1 VVGEKF
7 SGGMPRAQSAPL
19 IDKALDVQD
28 EAGWF
33 GDDPV
38 ILGSLRERTE
48 SPPVPADGEVSRM
61 PEHDPPRAFLRYL
74 VQLPLYYQ
82 RGRPSRQGV
91 GVGWT
96 RNLSEGGACIELAEP
111 FDVSAEIQLGLQTYL
126 GGVRLQCQ
134 VVWRDMADASGR
146 VLHGVK
152 FLNLSAG
159 CRLVLQQMLRVSSAQ
174 PHSLLRRACEVPL
187 VCTVR
192 GSRGRSWDGRT
203 GNIGPHGLLAHLPED
218 LPVGTD
224 VDLTC
229 NPPHDGPVR
238 LGGRIAWV
246 EGRDA
251 TTRRATTRHGIWIP
265 EFPGTLFQRLLDRSA
280 GEARNPVAGR
290 PDRPPEKVGAPPGHD
305 TVWLTGSRDAK
316 RTGILIV
323 DDDPG
328 LLGSVCAMLELIG
341 YPAFPARTGREAVS
355 LLRQHTQEI
364 GLVLLDLHLGGEN
377 TEKVFDDLRQVHP
390 KVSVLLMSGE
400 PEEMALERFG
410 RAGLDGF
417 LYKPLGVPQWVG
429 RIEQLLAR

>member
-1 VVGEKF
+1 
-7 SGGMPRAQSAPL
+7 
-19 IDKALDVQD
+19 
-28 EAGWF
+28 
-33 GDDPV
+33 
-38 ILGSLRERTE
+38 
-48 SPPVPADGEVSRM
+48 M

-82 RGRPSRQGV
+82 RGRSSRQRV

-111 FDVSAEIQLGLQTYL
+111 FEVSAEIQLGLQTYL

-134 VVWRDMADASGR
+134 VVWRDMAAASGR

-152 FLNLSAG
+152 FLDLSAG
-159 CRLVLQQMLRVSSAQ
+159 CRLVLQQMLRVSSTQ
-174 PHSLLRRACEVPL
+174 PHSLLRRPWEVPL

-192 GSRGRSWDGRT
+192 GSRGLSCDGRT

-218 LPVGTD
+218 LPAGTD
-224 VDLTC
+224 VDLHC
-229 NPPHDGPVR
+229 GSPQDGPVQ
-238 LGGRIAWV
+238 L
-246 EGRDA
+246 EGRVA
-251 TTRRATTRHGIWIP
+251 WAEAREEGVPRGTTRHGIWIP
-265 EFPGTLFQRLLDRSA
+265 NFPDALFQRLLDRSSGDA
-280 GEARNPVAGR
+280 QDAVAGHSGG
-290 PDRPPEKVGAPPGHD
+290 PAGTVGTRPGHD
-305 TVWLTGSRDAK
+305 TVWLTGTRDAK
-316 RTGILIV
+316 RAGILVV

-341 YPAFPARTGREAVS
+341 YPAFPAQSGREAVS
-355 LLRQHTQEI
+355 LLRHHTQEI
-364 GLVLLDLHLGGEN
+364 GLVLLDLHLGSEN
-377 TEKVFDDLRQVHP
+377 TEKIFDDLRQIHP

-429 RIEQLLAR
+429 RIEQLLPR